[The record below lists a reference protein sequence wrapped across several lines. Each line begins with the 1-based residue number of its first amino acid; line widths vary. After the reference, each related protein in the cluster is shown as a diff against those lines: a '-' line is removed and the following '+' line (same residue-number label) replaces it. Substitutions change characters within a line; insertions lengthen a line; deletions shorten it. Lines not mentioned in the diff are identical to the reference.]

1 MSPLALRRYRAD
13 RLLQQEFSAMR
24 SRVIAAVRGRLR
36 STGVSLDA
44 GDLEA
49 CYAQAWQGLYTALL
63 EGQVIDNPGGWLVL
77 VTFRRAIEESRS
89 RSRAQRAAGPAVHS
103 WASEAT
109 GELEAGHERDLAGE
123 MDDRAKLRSLF
134 EGLRGRLNDRERE
147 AAVLCYLQGLS
158 RSEAASR
165 MGVSETRMRK
175 LMEGRGP
182 GRPGVSWKVGALVD
196 TIRSGGWCEEQG
208 SLMRGL
214 AYGMLDPDGERH
226 RLALMHCSECPACR
240 AYVASLRGLAA
251 ALPPVLLPWGV
262 GAGVLAAAGGLGR
275 AGAKGAAGASASG
288 VAAGAGGG
296 WALTGGAAGLKVAAG
311 CLLTIS
317 IGAGCV
323 ALGQGAA
330 PHAHHRSTRP
340 RAAVAALP
348 RTAAGEVPLARLV
361 AAAGHSHSA
370 HERAGTRLPSPAA
383 RSLSP
388 VAAATREFGLESA
401 PASADA
407 GSTIGH
413 TASAG
418 TSAGAAGAGS
428 TQAASSSRATPAALA
443 SAAREFSPG

>member
-36 STGVSLDA
+36 SNGVSLDA
-44 GDLEA
+44 SDLEA

-63 EGQVIDNPGGWLVL
+63 DGQEIDNPGGWLVL
-77 VTFRRAIEESRS
+77 VTFRRAIEEQRS
-89 RSRAQRAAGPAVHS
+89 RSRAQRAAGPGTHS
-103 WASEAT
+103 WASEAA
-109 GELEAGHERDLAGE
+109 GELEVGHERDLAAE

-134 EGLRGRLNDRERE
+134 EALRGRLNDRERE

-175 LMEGRGP
+175 LMEGRGR
-182 GRPGVSWKVGALVD
+182 GRPGVSGKVGALVD
-196 TIRSGGWCEEQG
+196 TIRAGAWCEEQG

-226 RLALMHCSECPACR
+226 RLAIMHCSECPACR

-262 GAGVLAAAGGLGR
+262 GAGALGAAGGLGR
-275 AGAKGAAGASASG
+275 AGAQGAAGASASG

-296 WALTGGAAGLKVAAG
+296 WALTGGAVGLKVAAG

-317 IGAGCV
+317 IGAGCI

-330 PHAHHRSTRP
+330 PRVHRHAARP
-340 RAAVAALP
+340 RV
-348 RTAAGEVPLARLV
+348 TAAAFGRPGVIAV
-361 AAAGHSHSA
+361 
-370 HERAGTRLPSPAA
+370 PAA
-383 RSLSP
+383 RVLAEAANPAPAPVHVRTRTRVLSP
-388 VAAATREFGLESA
+388 AAAATREFGLESA
-401 PASADA
+401 PASAGA
-407 GSTIGH
+407 GTAVGH
-413 TASAG
+413 TASA
-418 TSAGAAGAGS
+418 
-428 TQAASSSRATPAALA
+428 QAASAAGPGSTRSASSPGAAPAALTA
-443 SAAREFSPG
+443 AAREFSPG